1 MPLGS
6 CVTLEAESPV
16 LDDVVVGDDV
26 FVKAGSGF

>member
-16 LDDVVVGDDV
+16 GDGDDDDDG
-26 FVKAGSGF
+26 FVKVGSGV